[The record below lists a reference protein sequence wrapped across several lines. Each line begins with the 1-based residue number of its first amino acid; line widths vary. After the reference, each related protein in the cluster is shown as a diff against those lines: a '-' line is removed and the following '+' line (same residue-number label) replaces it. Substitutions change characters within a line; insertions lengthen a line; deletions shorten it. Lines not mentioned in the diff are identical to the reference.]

1 MPFAYYGA
9 KHGLARGHRAKHPY
23 PRPHHQLVVEPFAGS
38 AGYTCHHLP
47 SDALLNDAD
56 RLVVDT
62 WHRLQTMTRA
72 DLDALD
78 LTLAGDRSTEP
89 ILDSLA
95 GSNGWTDRSQAVT
108 SRMRHDWHAHVRE
121 RVARTVGR
129 CRAWT
134 ITHGDYRDLPD
145 VEATWF
151 VDPPYQ
157 SHTIAGG
164 HALQARSRR
173 HRLRRARGV
182 VPVAPRSGDR
192 LRAVPATWLPFT
204 PWARQPTR
212 ANYDTTRTEVVW
224 LSDQQQLSL
233 LDPLDSGDKRLYD

>member
-89 ILDSLA
+89 ILNSLA

-108 SRMRHDWHAHVRE
+108 SRMRTTGTPTFANEWRAPSIPAE
-121 RVARTVGR
+121 RG
-129 CRAWT
+129 
-134 ITHGDYRDLPD
+134 
-145 VEATWF
+145 
-151 VDPPYQ
+151 
-157 SHTIAGG
+157 
-164 HALQARSRR
+164 RSRTATTGTYR
-173 HRLRRARGV
+173 TSRQHGSSTRRIRVTRRRRARSTSTE
-182 VPVAPRSGDR
+182 PTPSITPNSRSGADPA
-192 LRAVPATWLPFT
+192 AV
-204 PWARQPTR
+204 R
-212 ANYDTTRTEVVW
+212 
-224 LSDQQQLSL
+224 
-233 LDPLDSGDKRLYD
+233 